1 MSHLEELT
9 LYLRIWRGSKFI
21 SGTDLD
27 NEILTYMPQLHTF
40 TFYIDC
46 INQIVDSGIHLSA
59 TDIEQTFTNI
69 KYKQVIC
76 MVDYSVDSDLVRYR
90 IFSLPTKFHRLEDIK
105 NNIPNI
111 VFNSVTYLKVRD
123 GNAFKHEF
131 FIRLARAFP
140 FLKSLS
146 ISNRRLPF
154 WRFDEHHL
162 REKEWC
168 SIIEYPHLIFLDVEN
183 ANPYY
188 VENLLNET
196 KTHLPNLKQL
206 KVTFEV
212 LKLVTENFT
221 RDDLR
226 RTCLRVERLIVHYPI
241 DYPENVYRY
250 FPLL

>member
-9 LYLRIWRGSKFI
+9 LYIHIWRGSKFI

-46 INQIVDSGIHLSA
+46 VNQTVDSGIHLSA

-76 MVDYSVDSDLVRYR
+76 MVDSFDSYCVRYR

-111 VFNSVTYLKVRD
+111 VFNSVTYLQVRSRKPF
-123 GNAFKHEF
+123 NHEF

-146 ISNRRLPF
+146 ISNIRPPF
-154 WRFDEHHL
+154 WRFNECHL
-162 REKEWC
+162 LEKEWC
-168 SIIEYPHLIFLDVEN
+168 SIIEYPHLIFLDVED
-183 ANPYY
+183 ANSYY

-196 KTHLPNLKQL
+196 KTHLTNLKQL
-206 KVTFEV
+206 KASFDV
-212 LKLVTENFT
+212 LKVVTENFT

-226 RTCLRVERLIVHYPI
+226 RTCERVERLIVDYPI